1 LILAW
6 PLLVVI
12 AAMLM
17 WRHRHETGG
26 RGSWWFLVW
35 IVAGFLMSFSL
46 VTGFSIGLFVLPFAA
61 AVLIWVAR
69 RAPHLPEAVGFVGG
83 IAATVLLVVAI
94 NA

>member
-6 PLLVVI
+6 PLLI
-12 AAMLM
+12 AFAAALM
-17 WRHRHETGG
+17 RRHRADPGG
-26 RGSWWFLVW
+26 RGLRWALVW
-35 IVAGFLMSFSL
+35 IAGGFLTSFSL
-46 VTGFSIGLFVLPFAA
+46 ITGFTIGLFVLPFAA

-83 IAATVLLVVAI
+83 IAVTVLVVVAI